1 MATSSST
8 DLVDPDSVLPP
19 FEQIRR
25 GILAQLATGILRP
38 GDRLPAIRALATD
51 LGLAPGTVARAYK
64 ELEAAEVLHTA
75 RGAGTRIADPLPDG
89 VAVAPAGDLDP
100 ELARLLAAPIA
111 EARAAGHDPEA
122 VLTAVRT
129 LLTSAG
135 GGPAA
140 AGTLDE

>member
-1 MATSSST
+1 MS
-8 DLVDPDSVLPP
+8 DLVVDLDSALPP
-19 FEQIRR
+19 FEQIRQ
-25 GILAQLATGILRP
+25 GILAQLATGVLRP

-75 RGAGTRIADPLPDG
+75 RGAGTRIADPLPEG

-100 ELARLLAAPIA
+100 QLARMLAAPVA
-111 EARAAGHDPEA
+111 EARAAGHSAEA